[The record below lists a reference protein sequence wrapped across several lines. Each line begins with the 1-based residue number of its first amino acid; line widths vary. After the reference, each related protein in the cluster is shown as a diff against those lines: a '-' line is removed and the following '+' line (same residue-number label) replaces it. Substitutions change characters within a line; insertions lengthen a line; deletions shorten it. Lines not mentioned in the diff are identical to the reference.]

1 MSDADRI
8 VEFAYEVGQ
17 LKRLPRA
24 GWLFAGVTHPETVA
38 AHSFRVGVLAF
49 AIAVQEGANPDR
61 AATLGLF
68 HDVPEAR
75 IGDIPYVG
83 KRYLDVRMP
92 PEDVAADQVRHL
104 PAPLAAHITA
114 VVAEHEAAKDIDH
127 TPEARC
133 SRDADKLELLLQ
145 AREYQAAGVAKMDRF
160 IETMREAVVT
170 DTGKLLLD
178 SALRT
183 APSEWWEAFGHPPTP
198 ST

>member
-8 VEFAYEVGQ
+8 VEFVYEVGQ

-24 GWLFAGVTHPETVA
+24 GWLFAGVQNPETVA
-38 AHSFRVGVLAF
+38 AHSFRVGVLAY
-49 AIAVQEGANPDR
+49 AIAVQEGANADR

-83 KRYLDVRMP
+83 KLYLDVRMP
-92 PEDVAADQVRHL
+92 PEDVARDQVQHL
-104 PAPLAAHITA
+104 PAPLAAHIEA
-114 VVAEHEAAKDIDH
+114 LVAEHESAKTSYDF

-145 AREYQAAGVAKMDRF
+145 AREYQAAGVSKMERF
-160 IETMREAVVT
+160 IQTMQGSVVT
-170 DTGKLLLD
+170 DTGKALMD
-178 SALRT
+178 SALRI
-183 APSEWWEAFGHPPTP
+183 APSEWWEAFGRR
-198 ST
+198 

>member
-8 VEFAYEVGQ
+8 VEFVYEVGQ

-24 GWLFAGVTHPETVA
+24 GWLFAGVQNPETVA
-38 AHSFRVGVLAF
+38 AHSFRVGVLAH

-68 HDVPEAR
+68 HDVPETR

-83 KRYLDVRMP
+83 KLYLDVKVP
-92 PEDVAADQVRHL
+92 PEAVARDQVRHL
-104 PAPLAAHITA
+104 PPQLATHI
-114 VVAEHEAAKDIDH
+114 VGLIAEHEAAKDLDH

-145 AREYQAAGVAKMDRF
+145 AREYQTNGIAKMDRF
-160 IETMREAVVT
+160 IHTMQASVVT
-170 DTGKLLLD
+170 DTGK
-178 SALRT
+178 ALMEAAQRI
-183 APSEWWEAFGHPPTP
+183 APTEWWEAFGRR
-198 ST
+198 

>member
-8 VEFAYEVGQ
+8 VEFVYEVGQ

-24 GWLFAGVTHPETVA
+24 GWLFAGVQSPETVA
-38 AHSFRVGVLAF
+38 AHSFRVGVLAY

-68 HDVPEAR
+68 HDVPETR

-83 KRYLDVRMP
+83 KLYLDVKVA
-92 PEDVAADQVRHL
+92 PEAVAQDQVQHL
-104 PAPLAAHITA
+104 PPQLATHI
-114 VVAEHEAAKDIDH
+114 VQLIAEHEAAKDLDH

-145 AREYQAAGVAKMDRF
+145 AREYQTNGIAKMDRF
-160 IETMREAVVT
+160 IHTMQASVIT
-170 DTGKLLLD
+170 DTGK
-178 SALRT
+178 ALMEAAQRI
-183 APSEWWEAFGHPPTP
+183 APTEWWEAFGRR
-198 ST
+198 

>member
-8 VEFAYEVGQ
+8 VEFVYEVGQ

-24 GWLFAGVTHPETVA
+24 GWLFAGVQHPESVA
-38 AHSFRVGVLAF
+38 AHSFRVGVLAY

-68 HDVPEAR
+68 HDVPETR

-83 KRYLDVRMP
+83 KLYLDVKMA
-92 PEDVAADQVRHL
+92 PEAVAREQVQHL
-104 PAPLAAHITA
+104 PAPLAAHIEA
-114 VVAEHEAAKDIDH
+114 LVAEHEAAKDIDH

-145 AREYQAAGVAKMDRF
+145 AREYQAAGVTKMERF
-160 IETMREAVVT
+160 IQTMQASVVT
-170 DTGKLLLD
+170 DTGKALMD
-178 SALRT
+178 SALRIV
-183 APSEWWEAFGHPPTP
+183 PSEWWEAFGRR
-198 ST
+198 

>member
-8 VEFAYEVGQ
+8 VEFVYEVGQ

-24 GWLFAGVTHPETVA
+24 GWLFAGVPHPESVA
-38 AHSFRVGVLAF
+38 AHSFRVGVLAH

-75 IGDIPYVG
+75 TGDLPYVG
-83 KRYLDVRMP
+83 KLYVGLKVP
-92 PEDVAADQVRHL
+92 PQQVAADQVRHL
-104 PAPLAAHITA
+104 PAPLAAHVEQLI
-114 VVAEHEAAKDIDH
+114 AEHEAAKDGDH

-145 AREYQAAGVAKMDRF
+145 AREYQAAGVTKMERF
-160 IETMREAVVT
+160 IQTNRDAVVT
-170 DTGKLLLD
+170 DTGRALLD
-178 SALRT
+178 SALRI
-183 APSEWWEAFGHPPTP
+183 APSQWWEAFGER
-198 ST
+198 

>member
-8 VEFAYEVGQ
+8 VEFVYEVGQ

-24 GWLFAGVTHPETVA
+24 GWLFAGVQNPESVA
-38 AHSFRVGVLAF
+38 AHSFRVGVLAH

-75 IGDIPYVG
+75 TGDIPYVG
-83 KRYLDVRMP
+83 KLYVDLRVS
-92 PEDVAADQVRHL
+92 PETVARDQVQHL
-104 PAPLAAHITA
+104 PAPLAAHIEA
-114 VVAEHEAAKDIDH
+114 LVAEHESAKGDDH

-145 AREYQAAGVAKMDRF
+145 AREYQAAGISKMELF
-160 IETMREAVVT
+160 IETMRASVVT
-170 DTGKLLLD
+170 DTGKALLD
-178 SALRT
+178 SALRI
-183 APSEWWEAFGHPPTP
+183 APSDWWEAFGRR
-198 ST
+198 

>member
-8 VEFAYEVGQ
+8 VEFVYEVGQ

-24 GWLFAGVTHPETVA
+24 GWLFAGVQHPESVA

-49 AIAVQEGANPDR
+49 ALAVQEGANPDR

-83 KRYLDVRMP
+83 KLYLDVKVP
-92 PEDVAADQVRHL
+92 PEAVARDQVQHL
-104 PAPLAAHITA
+104 PTPLAAHIEA
-114 VVAEHEAAKDIDH
+114 LVAEHEAAKDIDH

-145 AREYQAAGVAKMDRF
+145 AREYQAAGVSKMERF
-160 IETMREAVVT
+160 IQTMQSSVVT
-170 DTGKLLLD
+170 DTGKALMD
-178 SALRT
+178 SALRI
-183 APSEWWEAFGHPPTP
+183 APTEWWEAFGRR
-198 ST
+198 